1 MTEPTQP
8 TRSEIMR
15 PLELLLLA
23 GGLALF
29 VGLTVLLSTRQPLL
43 AMIFF
48 GVAFIVSVVVIA
60 MLAMAF
66 KPNAAE
72 LQEVDGD
79 EHPDVKDNSGR

>member
-1 MTEPTQP
+1 
-8 TRSEIMR
+8 MR